1 MLNLWK
7 RLTNKSAT
15 SKAGSQ
21 KKDRKEPGG
30 KVTGELETPQV
41 LDYEIVASLL
51 SDVGCA
57 REINEDRGTYVQPG
71 DAEVLSKKGSLVL
84 VADGMGGHLAG
95 EVASTLAVD
104 VITRVYYDD
113 PDDAQSALTKAFQQ
127 ACREI
132 YEAGRKDEN
141 LKGMGTTATALVLR
155 NGKALSAHV
164 GDSRIY
170 LVRNEQIYVMT
181 QDHSE
186 VMEMVKRG
194 LISLEE
200 ARHHPDKNVILRAL
214 GSHPEVEVST
224 WDAPFPIREED
235 LFLLCSDGL
244 YDLVEDEEIKK
255 LVVAADPQQ
264 ACESLIALAKERGGH
279 DNITVGIVKIRHAS
293 GTNGKPLPLT
303 REVEIQK

>member
-1 MLNLWK
+1 MFNLWK
-7 RLTNKSAT
+7 KLTKQNAGQGRVIHKED
-15 SKAGSQ
+15 KAQVRGNA
-21 KKDRKEPGG
+21 
-30 KVTGELETPQV
+30 TGELETPTGFVGQ
-41 LDYEIVASLL
+41 IVACVL

-57 REINEDRGTYVQPG
+57 REVNEDRGTYVQPG
-71 DAEVLSKKGSLVL
+71 DSELLRSKGSLVL
-84 VADGMGGHLAG
+84 VADGMGGHSAG
-95 EVASTLAVD
+95 EVASNLAVD
-104 VITRVYYDD
+104 VISRVYYEH
-113 PDDAQSALTKAFQQ
+113 PDEAQSALTKAFHQ
-127 ACREI
+127 ASREI
-132 YEAGRKDEN
+132 FEAGLKDES
-141 LKGMGTTATALVLR
+141 LKGMGTTATALVLK

-224 WDAPFPIREED
+224 WDAPFPVREED

-244 YDLVEDEEIKK
+244 YDLVEDEEIKQ
-255 LVVAADPQQ
+255 LVISADPHTG
-264 ACESLIALAKERGGH
+264 CERLIALAKERGGH
-279 DNITVGIVKIRHAS
+279 DNITVGIVSVRPAGHA
-293 GTNGKPLPLT
+293 NGRSLPMT
-303 REVEIQK
+303 REMEVGK

>member
-1 MLNLWK
+1 MFNLWK
-7 RLTNKSAT
+7 KLTKKNAGQGRANQMKDET
-15 SKAGSQ
+15 QGRGKA
-21 KKDRKEPGG
+21 
-30 KVTGELETPQV
+30 TGELEAPV
-41 LDYEIVASLL
+41 DFKCEILACLL

-57 REINEDRGTYVQPG
+57 REVNEDRGTYIQPG
-71 DAEVLSKKGSLVL
+71 DSEVLRNKGSLVL
-84 VADGMGGHLAG
+84 VCDGMGGHSAG
-95 EVASTLAVD
+95 EVASTMAVD
-104 VITRVYYDD
+104 VISRVYYDD
-113 PDDAQSALTKAFQQ
+113 PDDAQPALTKAFHQ

-132 YEAGRKDEN
+132 YEAGLKDES
-141 LKGMGTTATALVLR
+141 LKGMGTTATALVLK

-214 GSHPEVEVST
+214 GSHLEVEVST
-224 WDAPFPIREED
+224 WDAPFPVRQED

-244 YDLVEDEEIKK
+244 YDLVEDDEIKQ
-255 LVVAADPQQ
+255 VVISADPLP

-279 DNITVGIVKIRHAS
+279 DNITVGIVKVAPVGEANS
-293 GTNGKPLPLT
+293 KPVPMT
-303 REVEIQK
+303 REMEVGK